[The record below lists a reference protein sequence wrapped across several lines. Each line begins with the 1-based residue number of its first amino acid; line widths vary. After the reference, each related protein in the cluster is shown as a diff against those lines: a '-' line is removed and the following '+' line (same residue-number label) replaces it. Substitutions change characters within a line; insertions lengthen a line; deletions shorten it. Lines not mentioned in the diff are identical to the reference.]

1 MYRQEHPPGLE
12 YVHMQKHWEA
22 MSDEALA
29 AAALQAEDRAFTVLV
44 ARLLPPLRAMA
55 ESYRLPGLDR
65 DDLVQEGFLGVM
77 SAVRHYHPDL
87 GEFTPYA
94 LTCARNSM
102 GSAAPFRSAPA
113 AAGLRPHSGGP
124 SRRGGDPAAGAGGGR
139 RIQRR
144 TAPLDANRA
153 YRLRAPSVP
162 AVFGRLPLFGNS
174 LSSFFSFQS
183 CG

>member
-1 MYRQEHPPGLE
+1 MYRQKHPPGLE

-44 ARLLPPLRAMA
+44 GRLLPPLRAMA

-77 SAVRHYHPDL
+77 SAVRHYHPGL
-87 GEFTPYA
+87 GEFTPY
-94 LTCARNSM
+94 
-102 GSAAPFRSAPA
+102 RSAPA